1 MTGLQFIAR
10 IQTLQR
16 NEPTLLLGLDT
27 APLTGSMVLQSNVLL
42 NRHHAP
48 TMKYTAQPTA
58 TSSKQGH
65 CSTGSTLHPTK
76 ALPNRQHLSCRQVH
90 CSTGSALLPTNAL
103 LKQQDPPP
111 NKHCSTSW
119 TLIPTNAL
127 LNRQHSSYHRP
138 KMGRM

>member
-111 NKHCSTSW
+111 NKHTVQPAGPLSQQKYCSNSK
-119 TLIPTNAL
+119 TLLPTNTL
-127 LNRQHSSYHRP
+127 LNQ
-138 KMGRM
+138 